1 MASKTAQTEYRRKLR
16 RLNAGKKDRR
26 VRTNK
31 GTTPPFPIHQ
41 TEAAPAAGS
50 DSSQS

>member
-16 RLNAGKKDRR
+16 RQNAGKKDRR

-31 GTTPPFPIHQ
+31 GTTPTFPIHQ
-41 TEAAPAAGS
+41 SEAAAKGS